1 MNQEERDC
9 LIKYSREPDNLPLA
23 LAIGAIQVDLRI
35 DIRIR
40 VPREVAEM
48 RKGWFTTMEELAMER
63 YRPPTSVAGKKDI
76 LMLSI
81 TREGS
86 NWEIVLREW
95 QERRIFMERQGWKIF
110 MEWQGWKTYLG
121 VKCDGKSALTREQL
135 KHALVGVGTGG
146 GYDQYNF
153 KLWRYIEPLY
163 DDLRSDEALKTMN
176 VEEERQKF
184 VEHYCEV
191 LLKAVKALMTYSDR
205 EDPSDYKGNIT
216 VFRRCARPS

>member
-23 LAIGAIQVDLRI
+23 LAIGAIQVDMRI
-35 DIRIR
+35 DIRI
-40 VPREVAEM
+40 EFLAELQ
-48 RKGWFTTMEELAMER
+48 KCVKAGLQQWKNL
-63 YRPPTSVAGKKDI
+63 PWSVTVHPHQLQGKRDI

-121 VKCDGKSALTREQL
+121 VKCDEKCDDKSALTHEQL

-176 VEEERQKF
+176 MEEERQEF

-191 LLKAVKALMTYSDR
+191 LLKAVKGLD
-205 EDPSDYKGNIT
+205 DLLG
-216 VFRRCARPS
+216 